1 MLIVGISHAGV
12 AFECR
17 GVEPV
22 KWTPIEPLS
31 CVSTEG
37 NRFDDVDLSED
48 DWADYDDENDLS
60 VSISELEHRF
70 ETYKA
75 GKK

>member
-1 MLIVGISHAGV
+1 M
-12 AFECR
+12 
-17 GVEPV
+17 
-22 KWTPIEPLS
+22 
-31 CVSTEG
+31 STEG